1 MPDREISNPPRITIG
16 ITAYNAEETIALAV
30 NSALGQ
36 TWSDTEIVVV
46 DDCSTDGTADVLSEL
61 AKSVDRL
68 RIVRHT
74 ENRGVGAARN
84 TILEHATGA
93 FIAFFDDDDES
104 DPRRVETQYARIVDY
119 ERATGAGLV
128 LCYTAR
134 RQILPD
140 GTDRFEAT
148 LGMDATPAPSGKA
161 VADLILLGRP
171 TRWGR
176 GSCATCSQMARR
188 SVFDAVGGFDDRLR
202 RGEDT
207 DLNLRIALAGG
218 HFAGI
223 SAPLVTQRI
232 ALTADK
238 RHDLELE
245 NVLAFINRHADAFP
259 SPAWYRFTVD
269 WYIAKFELIAGRWV
283 MAARG
288 MALLGLRHPIK
299 MSRRVVWSWPR
310 RDYYKALAK
319 WYPDA
324 MRSTDSAV

>member
-1 MPDREISNPPRITIG
+1 MPDREISSPPRITIG

-36 TWSDTEIVVV
+36 TWSDTESVVV
-46 DDCSTDGTADVLSEL
+46 YDCSTDGNSDLLSEL
-61 AKSVDRL
+61 AKSVDDL
-68 RIVRHT
+68 RIVRHA
-74 ENRGVGAARN
+74 ENRGVGTARN

-104 DPRRVETQYARIVDY
+104 DPRRVEAQYERIVDY

-134 RQILPD
+134 RQVLPD
-140 GTDRFEAT
+140 GTDRYEPT
-148 LGMDATPAPSGKA
+148 LGMDATPAPSAEA

-207 DLNLRIALAGG
+207 DLNLRVALAGG

-223 SAPLVTQRI
+223 SAALVTQRI

-245 NVLAFINRHADAFP
+245 NVLAFVNRHADAFP
-259 SPAWYRFTVD
+259 SRAWYRFTVD

-283 MAARG
+283 KAARG

-299 MSRRVVWSWPR
+299 MSRRVAWSWPR